1 MIKVD
6 ENGVNIDGT
15 FGEVIIDLGNVVDAI
30 INNGAV
36 DKKTMRE
43 IFSSDDFWNYIGKNY
58 TCKKKNSKAEK

>member
-15 FGEVIIDLGNVVDAI
+15 FGEVIIDLGNVIDAI

-43 IFSSDDFWNYIGKNY
+43 IFSSDDFWNYIGKKE
-58 TCKKKNSKAEK
+58 KK

>member
-15 FGEVIIDLGNVVDAI
+15 FGEVMIDLGNVIDAL

-36 DKKTMRE
+36 DKETMRE
-43 IFSSDDFWNYIGKNY
+43 ILSSDDFWNYIA
-58 TCKKKNSKAEK
+58 KKEKK

>member
-15 FGEVIIDLGNVVDAI
+15 FGEVIIDLGNVIDAI

-36 DKKTMRE
+36 DKETMRE
-43 IFSSDDFWNYIGKNY
+43 IFSSDDFWNYIGKKE
-58 TCKKKNSKAEK
+58 KK

>member
-6 ENGVNIDGT
+6 ENGVAVDGT
-15 FGEVIIDLGNVVDAI
+15 FGEVIIDLGNVIDAI

-43 IFSSDDFWNYIGKNY
+43 ILSSDNSWNCIGKKE
-58 TCKKKNSKAEK
+58 KK